1 MKSKVLSKVKS
12 NIEVILLIGG
22 LVGFISLI
30 IYNMFINGTNSS
42 I

>member
-1 MKSKVLSKVKS
+1 MKSKVLSRVKS

-30 IYNMFINGTNSS
+30 IYNMFVNGTNSS

>member
-1 MKSKVLSKVKS
+1 MKSKVLSRVKS

>member
-1 MKSKVLSKVKS
+1 MKSKVLSRVKS

-30 IYNMFINGTNSS
+30 IYNVFINGTNSS

>member
-12 NIEVILLIGG
+12 NIEVILLVGG

-30 IYNMFINGTNSS
+30 IYNIFNHGTNSS